1 MGGRIFEIT
10 ALFPVVFVL
19 AGLTFT
25 VVIDPYISRNHRRIM
40 LAIIA
45 LSIVLIAQNIVED
58 SLAGGQF
65 HWLWRTAASVVGY
78 SVRPVFLIL
87 FLYIVQP
94 NRKHLIWWR
103 LAAVNCAVYMTEFFS
118 RLSVWIDADN
128 HYRGGPLSDTCLIVC
143 AVLLAELLLQSV
155 RMEPAGRKRD
165 AAIHVLLVVML
176 VAALILDY
184 QVGSRKQPVTF
195 LTMAIIVCS
204 VFYYIWLHLQFVR
217 EHEDDLKAKQRIQIM
232 LSQIQPHFL
241 YNTLSAIQYLCSRD
255 PKAAE
260 ETTGKFARYLQG
272 NMNALSG
279 EETIPF
285 SLELEHT
292 RLYLEIEQVRYEDAM
307 RVIYDVTCTDFSL
320 PPLTLQ
326 PIAENAVRHGARGSE
341 KEVGTVRI
349 ATREY
354 PDRYE
359 ITVTD
364 DGPGFDPEHIAPP
377 DDGRAHIGI
386 QNVRTRLE
394 SVCGGVLRYTS
405 EPDGGTT
412 AALVIPK
419 RKEKAPC

>member
-1 MGGRIFEIT
+1 M
-10 ALFPVVFVL
+10 
-19 AGLTFT
+19 
-25 VVIDPYISRNHRRIM
+25 
-40 LAIIA
+40 
-45 LSIVLIAQNIVED
+45 
-58 SLAGGQF
+58 
-65 HWLWRTAASVVGY
+65 
-78 SVRPVFLIL
+78 RPVFLIL

-176 VAALILDY
+176 VAALILDH

-292 RLYLEIEQVRYEDAM
+292 RLYLEIEQVRYEDAL

-405 EPDGGTT
+405 EPDGGTI